1 MTFVD
6 ANVFMYAVGR
16 SHALRADAQA
26 FFAESQLPGR
36 EPLCTSAEVLQEL
49 LHAYL
54 SVGRTETLD
63 NALRLARS
71 TVAEVLPTDGDDV
84 LFARDLA
91 TSLPGLSARDLLHV
105 ATCRR
110 RGIDRVKTYDR
121 ALAAV
126 FA

>member
-26 FFAESQLPGR
+26 FLAESQLPGR
-36 EPLCTSAEVLQEL
+36 EPLCTSADVLQEL

-71 TVAEVLPTDGDDV
+71 TVAEVLTIDEQDAP
-84 LFARDLA
+84 LARESHPRPSRRYDEVPDPPQGLA
-91 TSLPGLSARDLLHV
+91 LDEVDFRRWA
-105 ATCRR
+105 RR
-110 RGIDRVKTYDR
+110 RFR
-121 ALAAV
+121 LAA
-126 FA
+126 

>member
-1 MTFVD
+1 MIFVD
-6 ANVFMYAVGR
+6 TNVFMYAVGGR
-16 SHALRADAQA
+16 HPLRAQAQA
-26 FFAESQLPGR
+26 FFTASQGPGG

-54 SVGRTETLD
+54 AVGRTSTLD
-63 NALRLARS
+63 DALRLARS
-71 TVAEVLPTDGDDV
+71 TMGEVFAIEADDV
-84 LFARDLA
+84 LFARDLN

-110 RGIDRVKTYDR
+110 RGIDSVKTYDR
-121 ALAAV
+121 ALAAI